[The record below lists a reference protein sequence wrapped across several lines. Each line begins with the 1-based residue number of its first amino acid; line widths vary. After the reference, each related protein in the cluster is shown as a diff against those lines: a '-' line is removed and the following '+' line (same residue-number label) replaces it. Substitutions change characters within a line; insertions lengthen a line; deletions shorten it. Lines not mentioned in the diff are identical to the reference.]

1 MCETQVQSPKC
12 VFGHQTTYFISRAD
26 KENKKQA
33 ILQTPKVIREVLRAH
48 NHGSQKW
55 SPVPNVFGGKKSNN
69 RSQNHQ
75 LLVSSFV
82 KTVNS

>member
-1 MCETQVQSPKC
+1 MCETQVQSTKC

-33 ILQTPKVIREVLRAH
+33 ILQTPKVIREVLRTH

-55 SPVPNVFGGKKSNN
+55 SPVPKVFGERN
-69 RSQNHQ
+69 QITVH
-75 LLVSSFV
+75 
-82 KTVNS
+82 KTTSYYLSVLS